1 MRILPR
7 LNLPTRK
14 AARRLWRKSK
24 ARLNLRRIYYS
35 VELLLFIAIYFV
47 VFSGSRLRTLDTF
60 GRRTDAIVSL
70 LLVAVFIL
78 IHIIARRRLLPRS
91 SATTLPPRTT
101 SARSFLTSDKVHNTS
116 PA

>member
-7 LNLPTRK
+7 LNMPTSK

-35 VELLLFIAIYFV
+35 VEILLFIIIYFA

-60 GRRTDAIVSL
+60 GRRTDAIVSCS
-70 LLVAVFIL
+70 
-78 IHIIARRRLLPRS
+78 R
-91 SATTLPPRTT
+91 
-101 SARSFLTSDKVHNTS
+101 ARSF
-116 PA
+116 

>member
-7 LNLPTRK
+7 LNMPTNK

-35 VELLLFIAIYFV
+35 VETLLFIAIYFV

-60 GRRTDAIVSL
+60 GHRTDAIISL
-70 LLVAVFIL
+70 LLVAAFIL
-78 IHIIARRRLLPRS
+78 IHIVARRRLLPKLES
-91 SATTLPPRTT
+91 YYA
-101 SARSFLTSDKVHNTS
+101 
-116 PA
+116 PAPYD

>member
-7 LNLPTRK
+7 LNMPTRK

-35 VELLLFIAIYFV
+35 VELLLFIVIYFL

-70 LLVAVFIL
+70 LLVGTFIL
-78 IHIIARRRLLPRS
+78 IHVIARR
-91 SATTLPPRTT
+91 
-101 SARSFLTSDKVHNTS
+101 
-116 PA
+116 